1 MENRIQINGDWY
13 VKEDS
18 IKKEQEESQ
27 KLDYQIYQTRELVIS
42 ALEIYITV
50 TGTVIEY
57 ENGKLSK
64 PVILIEDNNRNEQ
77 AIDSDDFIKQLA
89 GDNPDWDDIAW
100 LDDRIKQAVILI
112 AKRMV
117 ELKWV

>member
-18 IKKEQEESQ
+18 IKKEKEESP
-27 KLDYQIYQTRELVIS
+27 KIDYQIIQSRELEIS
-42 ALEIYITV
+42 AIQFSV
-50 TGTVIEY
+50 NGTVLED
-57 ENGKLSK
+57 ENGKLSMPDIIIK
-64 PVILIEDNNRNEQ
+64 DINDNKEY
-77 AIDSDDFIKQLA
+77 IDSESFILQLA
-89 GDNPDWDDIAW
+89 GDNPDWGDISW
-100 LDDRIKQAVILI
+100 LDYRIKQAVILI

>member
-18 IKKEQEESQ
+18 IKKEQEESP
-27 KLDYQIYQTRELVIS
+27 KIDYQIIQSREIEIS
-42 ALEIYITV
+42 AILFSVNASVLED
-50 TGTVIEY
+50 
-57 ENGKLSK
+57 ENGKLSM
-64 PVILIEDNNRNEQ
+64 PDIVIKDINDNKEC
-77 AIDSDDFIKQLA
+77 IDSEPFIRQLA